1 MDSYDYIPEYVIPTW
16 DNGTWTETEFYS
28 REDFLTFLLE
38 IFKEPGKYEFDTTS
52 FVFNEQARN
61 FKKNG
66 DVYCLAPYMSKD
78 FIAYWDDQKAKCR
91 KGAIFKSGNKTW
103 YLPRDYYMWLNFLPI
118 YDKEKKNFDFAGV
131 RDAQY
136 HMAMYEC
143 IAELSYK
150 HCSILKKRQIASSY
164 FHMGKLINQIWFE
177 PGVIL
182 KLGASLKDYI
192 GLEGSWKF
200 LDEYRAF
207 LNSKTAW
214 YRPMNPGK
222 VLTWQQKIEVTENG
236 RKQEKGLKGMLQG
249 MSFEQSET
257 KGVGGPCSYFFYEEA
272 GIAPTMDKTFEYLRP
287 AMQSGEITTGLFICA
302 GSVGDLS
309 QCRPLENFTRQPD
322 ANGILA
328 VESDLLDDR
337 GIVGRTGLFIPEQWS
352 MPPYIDEFGNSL
364 VEEAMEAIRKIRAE
378 WKASLSPELY
388 QLRISQHPTTIKE
401 AFDYRDE
408 SVFPLLL
415 VQAQKR
421 KIEDKEYPY
430 EFIELERDL
439 KGDIVPKVSRK
450 LPITEF
456 PVDKKRENKEGV
468 LIVYER
474 PIADSKWGTYYASID
489 PVGEGKAE
497 YINNRVYTPTGR
509 KRIGDIIV
517 GDQVI
522 GSNGLP
528 ITVTGV
534 FPQGKKDLY
543 RVSFNDG
550 FSLVVCEDHLFAVYS
565 NGGEKQDPHVLSV
578 KQLINKKGILKFT
591 GTGKN
596 VNKEYV
602 IPTYYKKTKTANRW
616 KIPIVKPIEYPTKEL
631 DIDPYL
637 LGALLGDG
645 GMSTRSIRFTTA
657 DIEILGYI
665 SEVLPDELT
674 IKKASTKVNN
684 YDYVISSSK
693 GRNSLTKN
701 IRKLELQGKT
711 SHYKFIPDK
720 YKTASVPQRL
730 ALLQGLMDT
739 DGSCTNHGSEFY
751 SVSKNLA
758 YDVTELVQSLGG
770 IAKIRKKKI
779 SIKNKIKG
787 VGYCYVVRVILPE
800 GMNPFRLKR
809 KADLYH
815 TPNVFSRYITDIQF
829 EKTDDA
835 VCISV
840 NADDHLY
847 VTEHAIVTHNTT
859 TSESLCSIY
868 VYKNPVEVTRLTDG
882 GVENA
887 AEGDMIVASW
897 CGRYDDLNKTHEML
911 ENIIEWYNAW
921 TIVENNISLFIQYM
935 IEKRKQKYLVPKNQ
949 IVFLKDIGANKSVY
963 QEYGWKNTGT
973 IFKSHLLSYLISWL
987 TEEINIETRE
997 DGTIVSKSYG
1007 IERVPDMMA
1016 LIEMEQYRPGVNV
1029 DRLVSLAALIAFA
1042 KVQQSNRGYSK
1053 RVDDERTKN
1062 LQKSDNL
1069 YKLNSSPFRHMGN
1082 NRSAFSQSKMP
1093 RKPFRRFR

>member
-415 VQAQKR
+415 IQAQKR

-468 LIVYER
+468 LVVYER

-489 PVGEGKAE
+489 PVGEGK
-497 YINNRVYTPTGR
+497 
-509 KRIGDIIV
+509 
-517 GDQVI
+517 
-522 GSNGLP
+522 
-528 ITVTGV
+528 
-534 FPQGKKDLY
+534 
-543 RVSFNDG
+543 
-550 FSLVVCEDHLFAVYS
+550 
-565 NGGEKQDPHVLSV
+565 
-578 KQLINKKGILKFT
+578 
-591 GTGKN
+591 
-596 VNKEYV
+596 
-602 IPTYYKKTKTANRW
+602 
-616 KIPIVKPIEYPTKEL
+616 
-631 DIDPYL
+631 
-637 LGALLGDG
+637 
-645 GMSTRSIRFTTA
+645 
-657 DIEILGYI
+657 
-665 SEVLPDELT
+665 
-674 IKKASTKVNN
+674 
-684 YDYVISSSK
+684 
-693 GRNSLTKN
+693 
-701 IRKLELQGKT
+701 
-711 SHYKFIPDK
+711 
-720 YKTASVPQRL
+720 
-730 ALLQGLMDT
+730 
-739 DGSCTNHGSEFY
+739 
-751 SVSKNLA
+751 
-758 YDVTELVQSLGG
+758 
-770 IAKIRKKKI
+770 
-779 SIKNKIKG
+779 
-787 VGYCYVVRVILPE
+787 
-800 GMNPFRLKR
+800 
-809 KADLYH
+809 
-815 TPNVFSRYITDIQF
+815 
-829 EKTDDA
+829 
-835 VCISV
+835 
-840 NADDHLY
+840 
-847 VTEHAIVTHNTT
+847 TT